1 MVCVCVFVGWSDW
14 EMAGLFHSLLNYVMC
29 WSFSQF
35 VKSWRVVLADDDIVW
50 CWPCSVFMV
59 YAGQSGLCSGP
70 LQLGQHLSPT
80 GQAAWCPYT
89 LQAGYQVSPTFN
101 TVMACFCLPP
111 WKLYGE
117 SCPLCLAPKL
127 VLEQW
132 SDFTLI
138 AALVKKSTV
147 HSN

>member
-1 MVCVCVFVGWSDW
+1 MVCVYVFVGWSDR
-14 EMAGLFHSLLNYVMC
+14 EMAGLFHSLLNYVMR

-35 VKSWRVVLADDDIVW
+35 VLWRVDVLADDDIVW

-59 YAGQSGLCSGP
+59 YAGKSGLCSGP
-70 LQLGQHLSPT
+70 LQLGQYLSPT

-89 LQAGYQVSPTFN
+89 LQAGYQVSPACN
-101 TVMACFCLPP
+101 TMACLCLPP

-117 SCPLCLAPKL
+117 SCPLCLAHKL

-132 SDFTLI
+132 SDFTLT